1 LRTHNGTEED
11 MQPIRRVC
19 VYCGSSGA
27 VAPHFRQAASELGRA
42 LAGAGIGVVY
52 GGGRVGLMGLL
63 ADAALAA
70 GGTVTGIIP
79 DRLVAAELAHPGL
92 SELVVVD
99 SMHARKREMA
109 ARADA
114 FAILPGGIGT
124 LDETFEILSW
134 RQLGLHD
141 KPILIVDVAGY
152 WAPLRA
158 LLDHLVAHG
167 FARPQNVAAI
177 RAVATVAELTTAVA
191 ELTTALATPPASPP
205 RLGRDRQR
213 HGNGLKRHE
222 NDPPA
227 GDIHGACG

>member
-1 LRTHNGTEED
+1 
-11 MQPIRRVC
+11 MPSIRQVC
-19 VYCGSSGA
+19 VYCGSSGT
-27 VAPHFRQAASELGRA
+27 VAPLFRQAASELGRA

-52 GGGRVGLMGLL
+52 GGGRLGLMGLL

-79 DRLVAAELAHPGL
+79 AHLTAGEVAHSGL
-92 SELVVVD
+92 SELVIVD

-134 RQLGLHD
+134 RQLALHD
-141 KPILIVDVAGY
+141 KPILIVDTAGY
-152 WAPLRA
+152 WAPLLA

-167 FARPQNVAAI
+167 FARPSTLALV
-177 RAVATVAELTTAVA
+177 RVVATVGELMAALGEMAAPRTA
-191 ELTTALATPPASPP
+191 TAIA
-205 RLGRDRQR
+205 RL
-213 HGNGLKRHE
+213 
-222 NDPPA
+222 
-227 GDIHGACG
+227 